1 MPVRANRKA
10 DAIRGNIKQKVEGGS
25 PLALRPLSVSGVG
38 VVGGGGWGPRCSF
51 AYLNAMQ
58 GIMKTEYFWE
68 SDRHCC

>member
-38 VVGGGGWGPRCSF
+38 VVGGGGGGS
-51 AYLNAMQ
+51 
-58 GIMKTEYFWE
+58 KV
-68 SDRHCC
+68 